1 MLSFCHLK
9 YIGDSSGLY
18 LAQIILFL
26 SPVSCCKNMYQ
37 FKIQNLKIKNDVISL
52 KSVIL
57 DLKQSSELY

>member
-1 MLSFCHLK
+1 
-9 YIGDSSGLY
+9 
-18 LAQIILFL
+18 
-26 SPVSCCKNMYQ
+26 MYQ